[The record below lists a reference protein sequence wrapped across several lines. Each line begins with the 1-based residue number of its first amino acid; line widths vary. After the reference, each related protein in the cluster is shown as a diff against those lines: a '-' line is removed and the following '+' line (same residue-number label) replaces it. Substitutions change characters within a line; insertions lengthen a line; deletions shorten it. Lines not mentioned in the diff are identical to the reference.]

1 MRGFWGRVPEKGN
14 ATALSDCAVD
24 EVQLQDLQRV
34 ANGYN
39 MRMSEFSRACLR
51 KEIINGK
58 RALGLKPRS

>member
-1 MRGFWGRVPEKGN
+1 MTVRLMKRI
-14 ATALSDCAVD
+14 
-24 EVQLQDLQRV
+24 QDLQRV

-58 RALGLKPRS
+58 RALGRKPRS